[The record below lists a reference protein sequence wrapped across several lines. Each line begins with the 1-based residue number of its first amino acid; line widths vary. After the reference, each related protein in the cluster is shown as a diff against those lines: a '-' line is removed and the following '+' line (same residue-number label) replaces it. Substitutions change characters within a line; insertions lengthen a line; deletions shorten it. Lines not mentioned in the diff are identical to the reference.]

1 MVFVGKMM
9 AVIFARVAYSVLRL
23 AGWKRKTVLANA
35 KHVADAVP
43 QSNLSAFPDAVSVA
57 KQDAPNAVM
66 PSVFQKSSNVANPG
80 AFSTAPNATPDALAA
95 APICYEELLKNLTR
109 HASELLF
116 CFGTFKRL
124 PADFSKYPCCVD
136 GWTFD
141 IAEGAAPV
149 LEKMRSGGIF
159 LTAHY
164 GNYEAMGPWLCCL
177 GIPLVASYIPVKP
190 KWLNNVLERKIRAV
204 DGRSYSVDA
213 RTPRDFL
220 RILNDGKLFCLLADQ
235 DSRIPSALPG
245 TFLGRPANVNPLP
258 DFLLKHRPQTPVF
271 ICWMEE
277 RRAFS
282 GGAFSKGASP
292 SERRKVRVLHAIEV
306 ELAQVAGS
314 AQFDVASPAHLAS
327 PSHSSSSIA
336 NSAHSPSQSSVV
348 NVQFNKWLEQRI
360 AENPNLWY
368 GFTHRRFYSQSPTIY

>member
-1 MVFVGKMM
+1 MFFKGKII
-9 AVIFARVAYSVLRL
+9 APVFARVAYSVLKL
-23 AGWKRKTVLANA
+23 AGWKRGTVLANA
-35 KHVADAVP
+35 KLVAGAVP
-43 QSNLSAFPDAVSVA
+43 SDIG
-57 KQDAPNAVM
+57 
-66 PSVFQKSSNVANPG
+66 PSV
-80 AFSTAPNATPDALAA
+80 ATPD
-95 APICYEELLKNLTR
+95 YNTLLKNLTR

-116 CFGTFKRL
+116 RFGTFKKL
-124 PADFSKYPCCVD
+124 PHDFTAYPCRVD
-136 GWTFD
+136 GWDFALD
-141 IAEGAAPV
+141 EAAIPV

-164 GNYEAMGPWLCCL
+164 GNYEAMGPWLCRL

-190 KWLNNVLERKIRAV
+190 KWLNNILERKIRAV

-220 RILNDGKLFCLLADQ
+220 RILNEGNLFCLLADQ

-258 DFLLKHRPQTPVF
+258 DFLLKHRPKTPVF

-277 RRAFS
+277 RRAFSGGAFS

-306 ELAQVAGS
+306 PRQSQTRLSNVASPAHSSSSIANS
-314 AQFDVASPAHLAS
+314 AQFDVASPAH
-327 PSHSSSSIA
+327 SSSSIA
-336 NSAHSPSQSSVV
+336 NSAQSESVSPAHSSPSVV
-348 NVQFNKWLEQRI
+348 NVQFNKWLEERI

>member
-1 MVFVGKMM
+1 MFFLGKIV
-9 AVIFARVAYSVLRL
+9 AAFFAWGAYAVLRL
-23 AGWKRKTVLANA
+23 VGWKRKTVLANA
-35 KHVADAVP
+35 KHVASPVNYD
-43 QSNLSAFPDAVSVA
+43 
-57 KQDAPNAVM
+57 
-66 PSVFQKSSNVANPG
+66 
-80 AFSTAPNATPDALAA
+80 
-95 APICYEELLKNLTR
+95 ELLLNLTR
-109 HASELLF
+109 HAGELLF
-116 CFGTFKRL
+116 CFGIFKKL
-124 PADFSKYPCCVD
+124 PHDFSAYPCCVD

-190 KWLNNVLERKIRAV
+190 KWLNNILERKIRAV

-220 RILNDGKLFCLLADQ
+220 RVLNDGKLFCLLADQ

-277 RRAFS
+277 VC
-282 GGAFSKGASP
+282 G
-292 SERRKVRVLHAIEV
+292 VRVLHAIEM
-306 ELAQVAGS
+306 ERAQVADS
-314 AQFDVASPAHLAS
+314 AQFEMKSENAP
-327 PSHSSSSIA
+327 SIA
-336 NSAHSPSQSSVV
+336 NSAQFESASPSHLASPAQTSPSVV
-348 NVQFNKWLEQRI
+348 NTQFNRWLEERI

>member
-1 MVFVGKMM
+1 MFFKGKIVAAVF
-9 AVIFARVAYSVLRL
+9 AQVAYTVLKL

-35 KHVADAVP
+35 KHVAGAVP
-43 QSNLSAFPDAVSVA
+43 
-57 KQDAPNAVM
+57 NAD
-66 PSVFQKSSNVANPG
+66 SKILLDYN
-80 AFSTAPNATPDALAA
+80 
-95 APICYEELLKNLTR
+95 ILLKNLTR

-136 GWTFD
+136 GWNFALD
-141 IAEGAAPV
+141 EAAIPV

-164 GNYEAMGPWLCCL
+164 GNYEAMGPWLCRL

-190 KWLNNVLERKIRAV
+190 KWLNNILERKIRAV

-235 DSRIPSALPG
+235 DSRIPSAIDG
-245 TFLGRPANVNPLP
+245 TFLDRPANVNPLP
-258 DFLLKHRPQTPVF
+258 DFLLKHRPQTPIY
-271 ICWMEE
+271 ICWIEE
-277 RRAFS
+277 KNR
-282 GGAFSKGASP
+282 
-292 SERRKVRVLHAIEV
+292 VRELHAIEV
-306 ELAQVAGS
+306 
-314 AQFDVASPAHLAS
+314 AS
-327 PSHSSSSIA
+327 
-336 NSAHSPSQSSVV
+336 SAHVSVV
-348 NVQFNKWLEQRI
+348 NTQFNKWLEERI

-368 GFTHRRFYSQSPTIY
+368 GFTHRRFYSRSPEIYGK

>member
-1 MVFVGKMM
+1 MIFVGKIVA
-9 AVIFARVAYSVLRL
+9 AVFAWSAYVVLRL
-23 AGWKRKTVLANA
+23 AGWKRGIVLANA
-35 KHVADAVP
+35 KHVAGAVP
-43 QSNLSAFPDAVSVA
+43 QSNLGAFPDAVSCTA
-57 KQDAPNAVM
+57 
-66 PSVFQKSSNVANPG
+66 QKSSNVANLVPVDY
-80 AFSTAPNATPDALAA
+80 NV
-95 APICYEELLKNLTR
+95 LLKNLTR

-116 CFGTFKRL
+116 RFGTFKRL

-136 GWTFD
+136 GWDFALD
-141 IAEGAAPV
+141 EAAIPV
-149 LEKMRSGGIF
+149 LEKMRKGGIF

-164 GNYEAMGPWLCCL
+164 GNYEAMGPWLCRL

-190 KWLNNVLERKIRAV
+190 KWLNNILERKIRAV

-277 RRAFS
+277 R
-282 GGAFSKGASP
+282 GASP
-292 SERRKVRVLHAIEV
+292 EDASLKCASLKKVRVLHAIEV
-306 ELAQVAGS
+306 ERAQ
-314 AQFDVASPAHLAS
+314 VASPARLAS
-327 PSHSSSSIA
+327 PA
-336 NSAHSPSQSSVV
+336 PSPSQSSVV
-348 NVQFNKWLEQRI
+348 NSQFNRWLEQRI
-360 AENPNLWY
+360 LENPNLWY
-368 GFTHRRFYSQSPTIY
+368 GFTHRRFYSQSPEIYGE